1 VNDDRKNELSDL
13 VSHLSAGISES
24 HYRPAH
30 DAAANVCSGVF
41 SMIPVDLH
49 DLVHE
54 AVMAGY
60 AAALSDLEGGK
71 LDDRV
76 RERAELTE
84 G

>member
-1 VNDDRKNELSDL
+1 MDDDRKNELGNL
-13 VSHLSAGISES
+13 VSHLSSGISES

-30 DAAANVCSGVF
+30 DAAANVCSGIF

-49 DLVHE
+49 DVVHE
-54 AVMAGY
+54 AAMAGY

-76 RERAELTE
+76 RERAECTDI
-84 G
+84 